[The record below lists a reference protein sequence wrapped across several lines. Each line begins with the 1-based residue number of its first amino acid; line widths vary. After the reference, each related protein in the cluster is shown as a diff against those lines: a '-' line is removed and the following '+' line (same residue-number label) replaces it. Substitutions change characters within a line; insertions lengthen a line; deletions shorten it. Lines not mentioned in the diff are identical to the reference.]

1 MAPLSFTCPNTG
13 RQSLTRVETDTASLA
28 TAWKK
33 TLRIECPHC
42 GEVHRVAVREAYIAS
57 AFKMAPYRSWPTA
70 SLIRLHGQLPRD
82 FSRAGQKR
90 PRGCPDPAFQAARK
104 AAAKT

>member
-1 MAPLSFTCPNTG
+1 MAPLSFTCPNTQ

-33 TLRIECPHC
+33 TLRIECPHR

-57 AFKMAPYRSWPTA
+57 AIQDGTVPIMAD
-70 SLIRLHGQLPRD
+70 RLPHKAPRPAPEGFFPRRPKAPSRLP
-82 FSRAGQKR
+82 
-90 PRGCPDPAFQAARK
+90 
-104 AAAKT
+104 

>member
-33 TLRIECPHC
+33 TLKIECPHC

-57 AFKMAPYRSWPTA
+57 AIQDGTVPIMTDRLPHNAPRPAPKGFFPRRPKAPS
-70 SLIRLHGQLPRD
+70 RLP
-82 FSRAGQKR
+82 
-90 PRGCPDPAFQAARK
+90 
-104 AAAKT
+104 